1 MQQRVQFFH
10 RRDSPSST
18 TQLPIMA
25 ALHAEKLTLFVA
37 ILQDVIGKVKPLLI
51 NLYQLYKY
59 VFPCQPGKRGR
70 ERFLAPK
77 RRKRP
82 IKLPVFTKSPIQRLP
97 RRTKKSRERGL
108 ARSREKGF

>member
-59 VFPCQPGKRGR
+59 VFPDQPGKGER
-70 ERFLAPK
+70 EHL
-77 RRKRP
+77 
-82 IKLPVFTKSPIQRLP
+82 
-97 RRTKKSRERGL
+97 
-108 ARSREKGF
+108 

>member
-37 ILQDVIGKVKPLLI
+37 ILQDAIGKVKPLLI
-51 NLYQLYKY
+51 NLYQIYKK
-59 VFPCQPGKRGR
+59 F
-70 ERFLAPK
+70 F
-77 RRKRP
+77 
-82 IKLPVFTKSPIQRLP
+82 
-97 RRTKKSRERGL
+97 GL
-108 ARSREKGF
+108 SDSAQKGA

>member
-51 NLYQLYKY
+51 NLYQMYKNA
-59 VFPCQPGKRGR
+59 FPGQPGERKRGH
-70 ERFLAPK
+70 FSA
-77 RRKRP
+77 
-82 IKLPVFTKSPIQRLP
+82 
-97 RRTKKSRERGL
+97 ERGGSPMESGSSQTKVC
-108 ARSREKGF
+108 AKKPTERTIS